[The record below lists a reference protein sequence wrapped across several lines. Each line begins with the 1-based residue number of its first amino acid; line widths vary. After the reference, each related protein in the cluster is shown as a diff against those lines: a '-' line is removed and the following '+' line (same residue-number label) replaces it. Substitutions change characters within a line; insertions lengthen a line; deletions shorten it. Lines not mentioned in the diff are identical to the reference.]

1 MALDATPGSATADS
15 YLTVAAADTMAT
27 NFGLGGWAAKT
38 TAQKEAALRQAALD
52 VDGHRFHRQEPY
64 ATGQARIF
72 PRVVDAGVIP
82 AAVELA
88 AMFQADFL
96 ASHGEWDRKD
106 WEGAKA
112 APHPAAG
119 AGSPL
124 CSRAFKVLS
133 RWIAR
138 VGEFREASSS

>member
-15 YLTVAAADTMAT
+15 YLPVAAADTMAG
-27 NFGLGGWAAKT
+27 NFGLAGWALKT

-52 VDGHRFHRQEPY
+52 VDGHRFHRQDPY
-64 ATGQARIF
+64 TEGQARIF
-72 PRVVDAGVIP
+72 PRIVDGGSIP
-82 AAVELA
+82 PAVELA
-88 AMFQADFL
+88 ALFQADFL

-112 APHPAAG
+112 APHPSAG

-124 CSRAFKVLS
+124 CPRAFKVLS

-138 VGEFREASSS
+138 VGEFREASTD

>member
-1 MALDATPGSATADS
+1 MALNATPGSTTADS

-52 VDGHRFHRQEPY
+52 VDGHRFHRQEKW
-64 ATGQARIF
+64 TSSQARLF
-72 PRVVDAGVIP
+72 PRVVDVGAIP

-88 AMFQADFL
+88 SMFQADFL

-124 CSRAFKVLS
+124 CPRAFKVLA
-133 RWIAR
+133 RWIAK
-138 VGEFREASSS
+138 VGEFREASSD